1 MLTAEQIAKLPYR
14 PCVGVVLLNAER
26 RVFIAKRIDAS
37 KDNPHAWQ
45 MPQGGIDK
53 GEDPQQAA
61 LRELHEEI
69 GTDKVEVIAESADWL
84 RYDFPPELVE
94 KVRRGRYRGQEQ
106 KWFAMRFLGS
116 DSDIDLETE
125 HPEFSDWRWEDLE
138 RLPALTIA
146 FKRDLYTEIVRE
158 FRHLVA

>member
-1 MLTAEQIAKLPYR
+1 MLSAEEIARLPYR
-14 PCVGVVLLNAER
+14 PCVGIVLLNAEN
-26 RVFIAKRIDAS
+26 RVFVAKRIDAS

-53 GEDPQQAA
+53 GEDPERAA

-69 GTDKVEVIAESADWL
+69 GTDKVAVIGESQSWL

-94 KVRRGRYRGQEQ
+94 KVRHGRYRGQEQ
-106 KWFAMRFLGS
+106 RWFAMRFLGK
-116 DSDIDLETE
+116 DSDIDLDTE
-125 HPEFSDWRWEDLE
+125 HPEFSDWRWENLE
-138 RLPALTIA
+138 NLPALTIT
-146 FKRDLYTEIVRE
+146 FKRDLYTAIVQE

>member
-1 MLTAEQIAKLPYR
+1 MSAEEIARLPYR
-14 PCVGVVLLNAER
+14 PCVGIVLLNAEN
-26 RVFIAKRIDAS
+26 RVFVAKRIDAS

-53 GEDPQQAA
+53 GEDPERAA

-69 GTDKVEVIAESADWL
+69 GTDKVAVIGESQSWL

-94 KVRRGRYRGQEQ
+94 KVRHGRYRGQEQ
-106 KWFAMRFLGS
+106 RWFAMRFLGK
-116 DSDIDLETE
+116 DSDIDLDTE
-125 HPEFSDWRWEDLE
+125 HPEFSDWRWENLE
-138 RLPALTIA
+138 NLPALTIT
-146 FKRDLYTEIVRE
+146 FKRDLYTAIVQE

>member
-1 MLTAEQIAKLPYR
+1 MLSPEQIAKLPYR
-14 PCVGVVLLNAER
+14 PCVGIVLLNAR
-26 RVFIAKRIDAS
+26 NQVFIAKRIDAL

-53 GEDPQQAA
+53 GEDAEAAA

-69 GTDKVEVIAESADWL
+69 GTDKVEVIAVTRDWL

-94 KVRRGRYRGQEQ
+94 RVRRGRYRGQEQ

-116 DSDIDLETE
+116 DDDINLQTA
-125 HPEFSDWRWEDLE
+125 HPEFSEWRWEEFE
-138 RLPALTIA
+138 RLPAVTIS
-146 FKRDLYTEIVRE
+146 FKRDTYAAIVRE
-158 FRHLVA
+158 FRHLID